1 MKQVNQIT
9 LLLALI
15 LLSALALRI
24 WGIGYDLPYIYH
36 PDEPNYITISQNIFK
51 TGDLNPHFFSY
62 PSLFFYINAFAYL
75 PYYLLG
81 KIAGVFQVTSDILA
95 PVSLAMAVTHTQLPS
110 TVWLGRVITLCFG
123 ISTVGLVY
131 ITGKQISNRFAVGV
145 LAALMFAILPTA
157 VSNSRLITPD
167 TFVTFFA
174 LLAFWASVQVYQQGK
189 TWQYILAGLCVGF
202 TASCKYNGSLIVL
215 ALLAA
220 HFLRYGKASLK
231 QPKLY
236 LAILLCV
243 LGFLLTTPYAILDP
257 LPFMEALKFE
267 AQHYA
272 TGHAGMDGDTLI
284 WYLNYMWTTGGVL
297 YLLAALGIL
306 VGFILRPKETTLLS
320 IFPLAY
326 FVFINS
332 FAVRNGRTF
341 LPSTPYFIILA
352 AGFLVFLH
360 DKLKMLSMTPRRW
373 LSMTLFVLLALGSL
387 AIPLIKTITVT
398 QQLVTLDSR
407 ETARLWIDENLP
419 TGSKIALEAY
429 SPFVEPS
436 RFTVLGLDRI
446 IEHDPAWYL
455 EQGID
460 YLVFSQGMYGRFFA
474 EPQRYPDETSQ
485 YEAFFERFQLV
496 KLFTDGDFEV
506 RLHQV
511 R

>member
-1 MKQVNQIT
+1 MKQANIT
-9 LLLALI
+9 PILLGIILLA
-15 LLSALALRI
+15 ALALRI

-62 PSLFFYINAFAYL
+62 PSLFFYVNAFAYL

-81 KIAGVFQVTSDILA
+81 KIAGVFQATSDILA

-110 TVWLGRVITLCFG
+110 TVWLGRIVTLCFG

-131 ITGKQISNRFAVGV
+131 ITGKQISNRPAVGM

-174 LLAFWASVQVYQQGK
+174 LAAFLASILIFQHGK
-189 TWQYILAGLCVGF
+189 TWQYILAGLCVGL

-243 LGFLLTTPYAILDP
+243 VGFLFTTPYAIFDP
-257 LPFMEALKFE
+257 LPFFDALKFE

-272 TGHAGMDGDTLI
+272 TGHAGMDGDTFI
-284 WYLNYMWTTGGVL
+284 WYLNYMWVTGGVL

-306 VGFILRPKETTLLS
+306 VGFILRPKETSLLS
-320 IFPLAY
+320 LYSKPAL
-326 FVFINS
+326 
-332 FAVRNGRTF
+332 
-341 LPSTPYFIILA
+341 
-352 AGFLVFLH
+352 
-360 DKLKMLSMTPRRW
+360 RRW
-373 LSMTLFVLLALGSL
+373 FPRDNVPLQVAVIWELFLSS
-387 AIPLIKTITVT
+387 
-398 QQLVTLDSR
+398 S
-407 ETARLWIDENLP
+407 P
-419 TGSKIALEAY
+419 T
-429 SPFVEPS
+429 
-436 RFTVLGLDRI
+436 
-446 IEHDPAWYL
+446 
-455 EQGID
+455 
-460 YLVFSQGMYGRFFA
+460 
-474 EPQRYPDETSQ
+474 
-485 YEAFFERFQLV
+485 
-496 KLFTDGDFEV
+496 
-506 RLHQV
+506 
-511 R
+511 